1 MLKCVYEN
9 YRVEFLMTIIK
20 KEKPTI
26 EATLNGPYA
35 VRDLKTFKT
44 SSGESIKTEP
54 EMWLCRCGRSSHK
67 PFCDRTHEKVG
78 FSSDKLEG
86 RVPDRL
92 DDYEGKEMTIH
103 DNRGVCSH
111 AGYCTDNLPSVFIM
125 GKEPWIDPNGARA
138 EEIARVIK
146 MCPSGALSYTK
157 DGVLYKDQ
165 DREPAITLSKN
176 GPYRVV
182 GGPELNDVNK
192 STPESKEHY
201 TLCRCGGSKNK
212 PFCDGT
218 HWYINFTDE
227 ERIPDYFKEKGREK
241 GTTRYRCN
249 VCNMFEYD
257 ETRGDSS
264 TNIKPGTK
272 PEDFPDDWR
281 CPICGSDKTHL
292 VSIKEEPKIEEHEKE
307 VTCPQCGA
315 KTKVTVFHP
324 ARVDITKYLGE
335 WERESDDLET
345 HMADIHRISVTGESI
360 IEPMRT
366 TKPVVSWDDI
376 LITGA
381 QLAKIPLNA
390 DAPVNTRTIIGPK
403 AKHPLIIETPIYVTH
418 MSFGALS
425 REVKI
430 TLAKGSA
437 AVKTA
442 MCSGEGG
449 ILQESF
455 ESAYK
460 YIFEYVPNRYSVTDE
475 NLRKVDAIEIKIGQ
489 SAKPGMGGHLP
500 AEKVTK
506 EIAEIRGF
514 PEGTDIVSPAHFDD
528 IKTKDDL
535 KKKVAW
541 LREKSGGKPVGVKL
555 AAGNIEADLDV
566 AVYAEPDF
574 ITIDGRPGATAA
586 APKFVKDATSVPT
599 IFALFR
605 ARKFLNERGIKDISL
620 VITGG
625 LRVSSDF
632 AKALTLGA
640 DAIAIG
646 TAALMACACQ
656 QYRLCD
662 TGNCP
667 VGVTTHNPELRER
680 LNIDISAKK
689 LENFLRV
696 STEELKDFARLIGN
710 DDVHNQSITDL
721 CTANSE
727 ISNYTDIKHV

>member
-1 MLKCVYEN
+1 MATTK
-9 YRVEFLMTIIK
+9 RD
-20 KEKPTI
+20 KPTI

-35 VRDLKTFKT
+35 VRNLKNFNT
-44 SSGESIKTEP
+44 SRGEPIKTEP
-54 EMWLCRCGRSSHK
+54 EMRLCRCGQSSHK
-67 PFCDRTHEKVG
+67 PFCDGTHAKVG
-78 FSSDKLEG
+78 FSSDKLDG

-92 DDYEGKEMTIH
+92 DNYEGKELTIH

-111 AGYCTDNLPSVFIM
+111 AGYCTDNLPSVFIR
-125 GKEPWIDPNGARA
+125 GKEPWIDPNGASA
-138 EEIARVIK
+138 EEIVRVIK

-182 GGPELNDVNK
+182 GGPEHEDANK
-192 STPESKEHY
+192 SKPESKEHY

-218 HWYINFTDE
+218 HWYINFRDDE
-227 ERIPDYFKEKGREK
+227 EKIPDYLKVKENVREK
-241 GTTRYRCN
+241 GTRYRCN
-249 VCNMFEYD
+249 VCNMYEYD
-257 ETRGDSS
+257 ETRGDSN
-264 TNIKPGTK
+264 TDIKPGTK
-272 PEDFPDDWR
+272 PEEFPDDWR

-292 VSIKEEPKIEEHEKE
+292 VPIKEEPKIEEHETE

-315 KTKVTVFHP
+315 KTKISFVHP
-324 ARVDITKYLGE
+324 TKVDITKYLGE

-366 TKPVVSWDDI
+366 TKPVISWDDI
-376 LITGA
+376 LIKGA

-390 DAPVNTRTIIGPK
+390 DEPVSTRTIIGPK

-455 ESAYK
+455 ENAYK

-528 IKTKDDL
+528 IRTKDDL

-541 LREKSGGKPVGVKL
+541 LREKSGGKPVGVKI

-566 AVYAEPDF
+566 AVYAQPDF
-574 ITIDGRPGATAA
+574 ITIDGRPGGTAA
-586 APKFVKDATSVPT
+586 SPKFVKDATSVPT
-599 IFALFR
+599 VFALYR
-605 ARKFLNERGIKDISL
+605 ARTFLNERGIKDISL
-620 VITGG
+620 IITGG

-632 AKALTLGA
+632 AKALALGA

-646 TAALMACACQ
+646 TAALMASACQ

-680 LNIDISAKK
+680 LQIEISAKK

-696 STEELKDFARLIGN
+696 STEDLKDFARLTGN
-710 DDVHNQSITDL
+710 DDVHNLSITDL
-721 CTANSE
+721 CTTTSE
-727 ISNYTDIKHV
+727 ISNYTDIEHI